1 MGPPRQTENI
11 DNIMAELKVIA
22 AKLTHLDLMSARLE
36 KLEQMLK
43 ETAGENKKLKEDLC
57 VRDAEIPQ
65 LKARL
70 NTVEKYYRS
79 WSIRI
84 NELLGG
90 QGEGSRQ
97 QHSLCAG
104 TARERPHPGEKGP
117 SQACHRQV
125 PEQI

>member
-1 MGPPRQTENI
+1 MGPPSSQTENI

-43 ETAGENKKLKEDLC
+43 ETAGENKKLKEDRC
-57 VRDAEIPQ
+57 IRDAEIPQ

-70 NTVEKYYRS
+70 NTVEQYYRS

-84 NELLGG
+84 DELLGG

-104 TARERPHPGEKGP
+104 TATL
-117 SQACHRQV
+117 
-125 PEQI
+125 